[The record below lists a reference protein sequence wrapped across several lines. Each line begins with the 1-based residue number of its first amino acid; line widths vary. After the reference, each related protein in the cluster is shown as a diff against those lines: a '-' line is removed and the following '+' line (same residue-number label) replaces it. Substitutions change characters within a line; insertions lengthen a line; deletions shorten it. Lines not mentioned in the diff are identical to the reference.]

1 MNVNVIVQQLN
12 ILFIDSVEDVNNLDS
27 MVRDNIISSLKQI
40 ALEAQT
46 NSEFRK
52 ELGLNQQ
59 FWIITNNMQTWVL
72 KNLFNDEY
80 FIFPVTLW
88 LLRVFKNIVAAIT
101 ENQNKALEQEWNKF
115 IEQILWHFFLKYRQ
129 ENDNTE
135 FNISILRSGTQALS
149 NMITGNTFTQECVWV
164 DFMNRNESNDLLST
178 LARYGDNGTL
188 TSCLVLVHNC
198 IFESDTRRAL
208 VCSGSGNRLLKFLL
222 DKTETLLED
231 ENFEL
236 IYTIVSRLIDFDL
249 FPTLYDSLNTYS
261 KQIPTH
267 NQIILLKL
275 LDSKLHSTINISNS
289 FSFHS
294 CTFLLKLFNSLCPQ
308 VINLMKQL
316 EIENSTS
323 ETNVSLEDDVPQE
336 IEENR
341 LLFSGLVL
349 LLQCFVSLSQDGN
362 NKICECL
369 FKEGIVSTV
378 IFLLIQADKTLPR
391 VTKAISSSITQNL
404 QNGITGFSHIK
415 REIIKII
422 GNMSYENK
430 IVQEEVRKM
439 GGIPLIL
446 NQCNIDD
453 NNPCNYAILALR
465 NLLIDNLDNQKLIK
479 ELETI
484 GTVQNDI
491 LKQAGI
497 KTELDKDDT
506 CSKNWFYNT
515 VSVEPDKA
523 MVTRTIKDHS

>member
-1 MNVNVIVQQLN
+1 MNVNVIVKQLDT
-12 ILFIDSVEDVNNLDS
+12 LFIESVENVDNLDS
-27 MVRDNIISSLKQI
+27 VVRDNIVNSLKQI

-52 ELGLNQQ
+52 VLGLNQQ
-59 FWIITNNMQTWVL
+59 FWIMTNNMLTWVL
-72 KNLFNDEY
+72 KNLSNDEY
-80 FIFPVTLW
+80 SIFPVILW

-115 IEQILWHFFLKYRQ
+115 IEQILWYFLSKFRQ

-135 FNISILRSGTQALS
+135 FNIPILKSGTQALS
-149 NMITGNTFTQECVWV
+149 NMITGNTFTQERVWV
-164 DFMNRNESNDLLST
+164 DFMNRDESSDLLST
-178 LARYGDNGTL
+178 LANYGDTGML
-188 TSCLVLVHNC
+188 TSCLVLVNNC
-198 IFESDTRRAL
+198 IFESDTRSKAL
-208 VCSGSGNRLLKFLL
+208 IYSESGNRLLKILL
-222 DKTETLLED
+222 DKAETLLED

-236 IYTIVSRLIDFDL
+236 IYTVVSRLIDFDL
-249 FPTLYDSLNTYS
+249 FPTLYDSFNQHS
-261 KQIPTH
+261 SNQIPTQR
-267 NQIILLKL
+267 QIILLKL

-316 EIENSTS
+316 EVENSTS

-362 NKICECL
+362 NKICGCL
-369 FKEGIVSTV
+369 FKEGIISTV
-378 IFLLIQADKTLPR
+378 ISLLIQADKTLPR
-391 VTKAISSSITQNL
+391 ITKAISSSIAQNL
-404 QNGITGFSHIK
+404 QNGMTGFSHIK

-453 NNPCNYAILALR
+453 NNPYIREYAILALR

-491 LKQAGI
+491 LKQAGM
-497 KTELDKDDT
+497 KTELDKDG
-506 CSKNWFYNT
+506 K
-515 VSVEPDKA
+515 
-523 MVTRTIKDHS
+523 IKLIFDHK